1 MEKYKSILLLIVV
14 FPLLLSSCKKENN
27 VGLIGVYYNKVDLT
41 YPKQVMM
48 LEVFSQ
54 KWNQDVDYKAG
65 SAAVW
70 KGYLKAPFT
79 GEVIMRLSSTKKTI
93 VKINGLEMVAENN
106 TVSHTFKMSKGKA
119 YPIEVIFI
127 NTKNGIKTGEFK
139 MEWSWAVSEFNL
151 VGPDFLF
158 HTKREK
164 DELTWLTDLDKSNF
178 KPENF
183 LKAVNTEHRIVY
195 YEKGGFGAWPANNGT
210 WSWGNEIL
218 VSFSK
223 GSYKSKPHQHSYDE
237 TKPNKRVFARSLDG
251 GETWKLE
258 EETVVYNGSG
268 KQLSESGEIINFMD
282 PNFAFT
288 SNGDQFAV
296 SYDRGKTWPQNYI
309 YPDFNLDCQGYSAR
323 TDYVVLN
330 ENTCRIFIASEYV
343 GEKGWAMDRAYMLET
358 DDGGKTLDFISWI
371 AETDTFRSVMPS
383 SVKITDDHMIT
394 ALRRRYDA
402 PKGVNHSLRQ
412 NWIDVYETKD
422 GGRTWHF
429 LNKIANTDRGRRNG
443 NPPALVRLSD
453 GTLCV
458 AYGYRGVPC
467 SIRARTSTD
476 NGKTWSKE
484 IIIRDDTIN
493 WDMGYVRMVAR
504 PDDKVVLVYYY
515 STKERKEQHIEA
527 TIWNPKDITTYQ

>member
-1 MEKYKSILLLIVV
+1 
-14 FPLLLSSCKKENN
+14 
-27 VGLIGVYYNKVDLT
+27 
-41 YPKQVMM
+41 
-48 LEVFSQ
+48 
-54 KWNQDVDYKAG
+54 
-65 SAAVW
+65 
-70 KGYLKAPFT
+70 
-79 GEVIMRLSSTKKTI
+79 
-93 VKINGLEMVAENN
+93 
-106 TVSHTFKMSKGKA
+106 
-119 YPIEVIFI
+119 
-127 NTKNGIKTGEFK
+127 
-139 MEWSWAVSEFNL
+139 
-151 VGPDFLF
+151 
-158 HTKREK
+158 
-164 DELTWLTDLDKSNF
+164 
-178 KPENF
+178 
-183 LKAVNTEHRIVY
+183 
-195 YEKGGFGAWPANNGT
+195 
-210 WSWGNEIL
+210 
-218 VSFSK
+218 
-223 GSYKSKPHQHSYDE
+223 
-237 TKPNKRVFARSLDG
+237 
-251 GETWKLE
+251 
-258 EETVVYNGSG
+258 
-268 KQLSESGEIINFMD
+268 MD

-309 YPDFNLDCQGYSAR
+309 YPDFNLDCQGHSAR

-358 DDGGKTLDFISWI
+358 DDGGKILDFISWI

-504 PDDKVVLVYYY
+504 PDDKVVMVYYFT
-515 STKERKEQHIEA
+515 TKEREEQHIEA
-527 TIWNPKDITTYQ
+527 TIWNPKDVSAYLITE